1 MSEPGN
7 KPTSQLCLAVLQ
19 PIQQMQEQE
28 RLVSAVRILKE
39 RRKLMPTDNHL
50 EVTEKVDHVPNSPG
64 SKYHTFLHTDVT
76 QLGHTHSTDRAEEL
90 LQLCCL
96 QQ

>member
-19 PIQQMQEQE
+19 RIQQMQEQE

-50 EVTEKVDHVPNSPG
+50 
-64 SKYHTFLHTDVT
+64 
-76 QLGHTHSTDRAEEL
+76 
-90 LQLCCL
+90 
-96 QQ
+96 